1 MIELRI
7 PRAALLWTAAVGFA
21 LAGATSNAADRPG
34 TLQVAAASSATD
46 PNVKEIANYKLTMD
60 AVRKFA
66 QASKTMKQYEKDHP
80 ELNQDEEDDND
91 DDSASLD
98 DMEAKLASVPAA
110 RKAIEAAG
118 LSVREYVVITFAMLQ
133 SAISQYAIE
142 QGADP
147 AKIARDA
154 GVHPA
159 NVTFYK
165 EHKAEIEALTADMK
179 EAETDE

>member
-7 PRAALLWTAAVGFA
+7 ARALLCTAALGLT
-21 LAGATSNAADRPG
+21 LAGATSNAADRPA
-34 TLQVAAASSATD
+34 TLHVAAASSATD
-46 PNVKEIANYKLTMD
+46 PALKEIANYKLTMD

-80 ELNQDEEDDND
+80 ELNQDDEEDDND

-98 DMEAKLASVPAA
+98 DMEAKIASIPEA
-110 RKAIEAAG
+110 RKAIEGAG